1 MSWSNMIKSNIDK
14 VIDKV
19 IDKTEPTP
27 PKKAIKKTY
36 KEKLSNKEIFEMFH
50 GNDLLYD
57 CIKIKF
63 SCEKYTPWLL
73 EKNSSIDLYN
83 FICNFISIEN
93 YNEDMFLAPEEDEED
108 INNIDFNDDIYD

>member
-14 VIDKV
+14 VIDK
-19 IDKTEPTP
+19 TEPTP
-27 PKKAIKKTY
+27 QKKAIKKTY
-36 KEKLSNKEIFEMFH
+36 KEKLSNKEAFEMFH

-73 EKNSSIDLYN
+73 EKNNSIDLYN

-93 YNEDMFLAPEEDEED
+93 YNEDMFLAPEEEED